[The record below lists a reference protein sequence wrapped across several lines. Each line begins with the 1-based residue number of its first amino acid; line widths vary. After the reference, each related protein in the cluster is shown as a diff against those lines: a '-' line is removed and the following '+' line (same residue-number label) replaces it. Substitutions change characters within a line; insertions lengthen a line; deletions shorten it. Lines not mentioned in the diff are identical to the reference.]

1 MSGVKMFC
9 LTIRIK
15 KNDTTDGK
23 RTHIVI
29 LELLKRSKIT
39 GATVWTG
46 VGGYGKH
53 GASDIH
59 IEGIT
64 VNMPLIIEVVDDKSK
79 IESILPEIKKLVNGN
94 GLVTIHEVECP

>member
-1 MSGVKMFC
+1 MGSTKMFC

-46 VGGYGKH
+46 IGGYGKH

-79 IESILPEIKKLVNGN
+79 IESILPEVKKLVDGN
-94 GLVTIHEVECP
+94 GLVTMHEVDRL

>member
-1 MSGVKMFC
+1 MYC

-29 LELLKRSKIT
+29 LDLLKRSKIA

-46 VGGYGKH
+46 IGGYGKH
-53 GASDIH
+53 GVSDIH

-79 IESILPEIKKLVNGN
+79 IESLLPVIKKLVDGN
-94 GLVTIHEVECP
+94 GLVTMHEVECL

>member
-1 MSGVKMFC
+1 MSCVKMFC

-79 IESILPEIKKLVNGN
+79 IESILPEIKKLVNDN

>member
-1 MSGVKMFC
+1 MGSVKMLC

-46 VGGYGKH
+46 IGGYGKH

-79 IESILPEIKKLVNGN
+79 IESLVPEIKKLVDGN
-94 GLVTIHEVECP
+94 GLVTMYEVDRL

>member
-79 IESILPEIKKLVNGN
+79 IESIIPEIKKLVNGN

>member
-1 MSGVKMFC
+1 MSRSKILC

-15 KNDTTDGK
+15 KNDTSDGK

-46 VGGYGKH
+46 IGGYGKH

-64 VNMPLIIEVVDDKSK
+64 VNMPLIIEVVDDTSK
-79 IESILPEIKKLVNGN
+79 IELILPEIKKLVDGN
-94 GLVTIHEVECP
+94 GLVTMHEVECL

>member
-1 MSGVKMFC
+1 MFC

-46 VGGYGKH
+46 IGGYGKH

-79 IESILPEIKKLVNGN
+79 IESILPEVKKLVDGN
-94 GLVTIHEVECP
+94 GLVTMHEVDRL